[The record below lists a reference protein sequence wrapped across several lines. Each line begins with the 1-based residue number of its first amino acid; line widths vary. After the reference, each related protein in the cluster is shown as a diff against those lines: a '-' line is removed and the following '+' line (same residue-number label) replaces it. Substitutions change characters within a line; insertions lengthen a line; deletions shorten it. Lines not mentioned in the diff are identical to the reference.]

1 MAPSSPHPH
10 FEQSVPDDE
19 KIKPMI
25 SAFNEK
31 INLSPLVISDSG
43 NFQSK
48 SNDPSMEKKDGKKN
62 SADGIKAEELWPKI
76 TELNDIR
83 PPASPKSQNIAIKQ
97 VISESA
103 SLAPY
108 EHGANVVDDNRPPS
122 PVDESKP
129 TTQVIS
135 NPPYQPPKQAQPEQG
150 ISWPSIPDHALQK
163 PMPKQHVIREGAYQ
177 QSSKAMPDELSLR
190 SGSPTRPS
198 VQTLRDPSILTSPTH
213 DQAAIREDYMNNAQ
227 GRLSSVLEESES
239 FARREFGDNMPSYMS
254 TFSSASHASNLSS
267 LRANDS
273 AFDYKHYSYRHN
285 NYHNFTYNLSTS
297 CDHQQGNGNF
307 IVSSKSAPAG
317 MATRTGSAFG
327 LFRRGTSERSG
338 LNMGRRTVYRP
349 HRPRKPKTLANTLL
363 WPLVKIKNGY
373 VGCMMGIE
381 GAGDLTGMAQGG
393 SYATTARYF
402 ADVPLSKS
410 DSRNYG

>member
-1 MAPSSPHPH
+1 MAPSNPHPH
-10 FEQSVPDDE
+10 IEQSVPDDE

-25 SAFNEK
+25 LAFNEK
-31 INLSPLVISDSG
+31 INLNLLVISDPG
-43 NFQSK
+43 DYQSK
-48 SNDPSMEKKDGKKN
+48 SNDPSMEEQDGEKN
-62 SADGIKAEELWPKI
+62 SADRAIETEELWPKI
-76 TELNDIR
+76 TELDDIR
-83 PPASPKSQNIAIKQ
+83 PPSPKSQNIAIKQ

-108 EHGANVVDDNRPPS
+108 EHGAYAVDGNRPPS

-129 TTQVIS
+129 RTQVIS
-135 NPPYQPPKQAQPEQG
+135 KPAYQPPKQAQPEQG
-150 ISWPSIPDHALQK
+150 ISWPSSPDHALQK

-190 SGSPTRPS
+190 SSSPTRPG
-198 VQTLRDPSILTSPTH
+198 VQMLRDPSIPTSPTH
-213 DQAAIREDYMNNAQ
+213 DQAAMRENYRNNAQ

-285 NYHNFTYNLSTS
+285 NYHNFAYNLSTS
-297 CDHQQGNGNF
+297 HDHQQGNGNF
-307 IVSSKSAPAG
+307 INSKSAPAG
-317 MATRTGSAFG
+317 TATRTGSAFG

-338 LNMGRRTVYRP
+338 LKMGRRTVYRP
-349 HRPRKPKTLANTLL
+349 HRPRKPKTLATTLL
-363 WPLVKIKNGY
+363 WPLVKIRNGY

-393 SYATTARYF
+393 SYATTAQYF